1 MRRAVARLSGA
12 TPGPTARGFTGRAA
26 GGFTG
31 PVPRPGAGRGAGWR
45 ARPAVSLAALAVLAV
60 IAALV
65 TGCTSGASSPA
76 ATSVSRSAS
85 GLAAAS
91 VSGAT
96 PTSPASPASQAEAV
110 PVLPSRALA
119 SPGCSAATAA
129 SPPLGSV
136 HTETLAAGTA
146 PFGVAATP
154 DGRWAFAA
162 VADAVD
168 VLRLG
173 AVSGATSAPLA
184 TLVRSVPL
192 PVRPLGATVTPDGK
206 YLLLAARNG
215 ALVVSVARAEAGS
228 PGAVLGT
235 LAVPAGTRGAG
246 PSTGP
251 SDSSSAIEVTVS
263 PDGRFAFV
271 TLEYADEAVVFNLA
285 GALGH
290 GFGPA
295 DYVGAIPLGDAAV
308 GMAVSPDG
316 RWLYATSEVAVAG
329 QLPAGLATPGGC
341 TGRVPGTATDE
352 PPGALSVIDLAR
364 AETDPAHSVVA
375 TVAAGYQPVRV
386 VTSADGSQVWVTSR
400 ASDDLLCFSAARL
413 AADPARALVAIVRVG
428 SEPVGLAAVRHG
440 ALIVVAD
447 SNRFA
452 ASGASSALSVVNVA
466 AALAGRPAVTGQIST
481 GMFPRDMTVSPDGT
495 LLVSDFSSGQVQAIG
510 TASLP

>member
-1 MRRAVARLSGA
+1 MRRAAAWSSGTA
-12 TPGPTARGFTGRAA
+12 AGPSAGGFAGRAA
-26 GGFTG
+26 GWNADRAAGWS
-31 PVPRPGAGRGAGWR
+31 AGRVAGWS
-45 ARPAVSLAALAVLAV
+45 ARPWVSLTPLAVLAV

-65 TGCTSGASSPA
+65 TGCTSGASSPGA
-76 ATSVSRSAS
+76 ASVSRSAS
-85 GLAAAS
+85 AVAGSASASATASEAGAA
-91 VSGAT
+91 
-96 PTSPASPASQAEAV
+96 PAETV
-110 PVLPSRALA
+110 PGLPSQALA

-129 SPPLGSV
+129 GPALGSV

-162 VADAVD
+162 VAGAVD
-168 VLRLG
+168 VLRLSAG
-173 AVSGATSAPLA
+173 DGSTSAPLA
-184 TLVRSVPL
+184 TPVRSVPL
-192 PVRPLGATVTPDGK
+192 PVRPLGATVTPDGR
-206 YLLLAARNG
+206 YLLLAAGTG
-215 ALVVSVARAEAGS
+215 AVVVSVARAEAGT
-228 PGAVLGT
+228 PGSVLGT
-235 LAVPAGTRGAG
+235 LALPAGTRGAG
-246 PSTGP
+246 PSPGP
-251 SDSSSAIEVTVS
+251 GDTSSAIEVTTS

-285 GALGH
+285 AALAH

-295 DYVGAIPLGDAAV
+295 DYVGAIPLGNAAV

-329 QLPAGLATPGGC
+329 QLPPGPASAERCAGK
-341 TGRVPGTATDE
+341 VPGTATGE
-352 PPGALSVIDLAR
+352 PPGALTVIDLAR

-386 VTSADGSQVWVTSR
+386 VTSADGTQVWVTAR

-413 AADPARALVAIVRVG
+413 ASDPARALVAIIRVG
-428 SEPVGLAAVRHG
+428 SEPVGLAAVRGG

-466 AALAGRPAVTGQIST
+466 TALAGRPAVTGEIRT

-495 LLVSDFSSGQVQAIG
+495 LLVSDFSSGQVQAVG